1 VAVVAIKLNSADTQI
16 VLSALQEYREMLL
29 ELPPHWQDKDLGIHI
44 VDVERLIKSYKRSYA
59 KLIWC
64 EK

>member
-1 VAVVAIKLNSADTQI
+1 MAIKLNSADTVI
-16 VLSALQEYREMLL
+16 VLSALQEYREALK
-29 ELPPHWQDKDLGIHI
+29 ELPPHWQDEDLGHHV

>member
-1 VAVVAIKLNSADTQI
+1 MI
-16 VLSALQEYREMLL
+16 VLSALQEYREALK
-29 ELPPHWQDKDLGIHI
+29 ELPPHWQCDDLSVHV

-59 KLIWC
+59 KLVWC

>member
-1 VAVVAIKLNSADTQI
+1 MAIKLNSADTMI

-29 ELPPHWQDKDLGIHI
+29 ELPPHWQDEDLGHHV

-59 KLIWC
+59 AQLWC
-64 EK
+64 AV

>member
-1 VAVVAIKLNSADTQI
+1 MAIKLTQADTVI

-29 ELPPHWQDKDLGIHI
+29 ELPPHWQDEDLGHHV

-59 KLIWC
+59 AQLWC
-64 EK
+64 AV

>member
-1 VAVVAIKLNSADTQI
+1 MAIKLNSADTQI
-16 VLSALQEYREMLL
+16 VLSALQEYREALK
-29 ELPPHWQDKDLGIHI
+29 ELPPHWQCDDLSVHV

-59 KLIWC
+59 KLVWC

>member
-1 VAVVAIKLNSADTQI
+1 MAIKLNSADTQI
-16 VLSALQEYREMLL
+16 VLSALQEYREALK
-29 ELPPHWQDKDLGIHI
+29 ELPPHWQDEDLGAHT

-59 KLIWC
+59 KLVWC